1 MLHYRM
7 TKHSSAKHR
16 RAYHGRG
23 AGIMDWARKAYGF
36 VKKHN
41 LLSRGAAALAPYA
54 GSYAPALATAGKM
67 ATAVGLGRR
76 RGARRYTGRGLR
88 LAGGYR
94 RVLA

>member
-7 TKHSSAKHR
+7 TKHASAKHR

-23 AGIMDWARKAYGF
+23 AGIMDWAKKAYSF
-36 VKKHN
+36 VKKHR
-41 LLSRGAAALAPYA
+41 LLSRGAAAIAPYA
-54 GSYAPALATAGKM
+54 GSYAPAVLTAGKV
-67 ATAVGLGRR
+67 ASAVGLGRR